1 MTEQIKE
8 PSEHNRMA
16 ALQLIARQSVTR
28 LAEILD
34 SKDEAIA
41 TARKEL
47 PEAQAEVERLTR
59 MRDDVRDAY
68 AAQGAILA
76 AARMEIES
84 LKANV
89 SGWQVKA
96 GDAGNKLVRSEQEA
110 QRLTRMR
117 DFERDAAGTMADQYS
132 ILAEER
138 NALKAEVERLRL
150 PSEAWRTLELY
161 REAERN
167 GTSEEAENAR
177 WVHIPIRDAARARA
191 AKEKGA

>member
-8 PSEHNRMA
+8 PSGHNRMA

-59 MRDDVRDAY
+59 MRD
-68 AAQGAILA
+68 
-76 AARMEIES
+76 
-84 LKANV
+84 
-89 SGWQVKA
+89 
-96 GDAGNKLVRSEQEA
+96 
-110 QRLTRMR
+110 
-117 DFERDAAGTMADQYS
+117 FERDAAGTMADQYS

-150 PSEAWRTLELY
+150 PAEAWGKLVAFRGTDRNWMNHPETVIDAFEDFLE
-161 REAERN
+161 
-167 GTSEEAENAR
+167 
-177 WVHIPIRDAARARA
+177 AAREVR
-191 AKEKGA
+191 E